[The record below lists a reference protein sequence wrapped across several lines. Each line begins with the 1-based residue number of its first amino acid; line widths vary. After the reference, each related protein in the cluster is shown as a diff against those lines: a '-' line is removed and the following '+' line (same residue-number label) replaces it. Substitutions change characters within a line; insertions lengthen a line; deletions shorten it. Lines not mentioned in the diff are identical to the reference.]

1 METEN
6 PNTEGQYKIL
16 ALVTYPDD
24 RLLVECDPVPDSE
37 YGTDTLLE
45 LEEAMRDTMFVHE
58 GVALA
63 ACQVGVNRRIAVVRT
78 KEGRLIT
85 LCNPFVLPVGTST
98 TKIQESSL
106 SLPEAVTG
114 HVERAEKISVA
125 WKDVKGNSFT
135 EDFVGLDSITIQHV
149 VDHLDGVLIID
160 RFTDFQKRRVIE
172 KLKKAN
178 SKETVSIIETLS

>member
-6 PNTEGQYKIL
+6 PNIEDQYKIL

-24 RLLVECDPVPDSE
+24 RLLVECDPVQDSE
-37 YGTDTLLE
+37 FGTDTLLG
-45 LEEAMRDTMFVHE
+45 LEEAMLDTMFVHE

-63 ACQVGVNRRIAVVRT
+63 GCQVGVNRRVAVIRT
-78 KEGRLIT
+78 KDGRLLT

-98 TKIQESSL
+98 TKILESSL

-114 HVERAEKISVA
+114 HVERAEKVSVT
-125 WKDVKGNSFT
+125 WHDVQGKRHS
-135 EDFVGLDSITIQHV
+135 EDFVGLDAITVQHV
-149 VDHLDGVLIID
+149 VDHLDGILIID
-160 RFTDFQKRRVIE
+160 RFSDFQKRRVIE

-178 SKETVSIIETLS
+178 SKETVRIIETLS